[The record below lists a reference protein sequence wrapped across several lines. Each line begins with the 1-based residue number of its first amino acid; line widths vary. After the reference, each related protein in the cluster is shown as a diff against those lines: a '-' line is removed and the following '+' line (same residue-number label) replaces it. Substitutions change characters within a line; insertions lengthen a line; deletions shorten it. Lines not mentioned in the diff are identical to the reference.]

1 MNSKYTSNRLYKR
14 CNFFT
19 SEVIWELIHD
29 ARCIEFDTIENLI
42 KYCDGFGIDILS
54 IDFIWN
60 GGEIMDNIVEITRRD
75 NSNISYQG
83 KVLEKYDS
91 WCKIIAI
98 TERGAEVWDCH
109 DDFWDI
115 KYGVKILKIKNK

>member
-1 MNSKYTSNRLYKR
+1 MKNSKNKNNRNRLYKR

-19 SEVIWELIHD
+19 SEIKWELIHD
-29 ARCIEFDTIENLI
+29 ARCIEFYNIDNLI
-42 KYCDGFGIDILS
+42 CYCDGFNIDILD

-60 GGEIMDNIVEITRRD
+60 GGEIMDNVVEVVRKDNNSIV
-75 NSNISYQG
+75 YQG
-83 KVLEKYDS
+83 KVLEKHDS

-115 KYGVKILKIKNK
+115 KYGVKITRV